1 MLYLVWIIAPM
12 FKLHIDKNNIKR
24 LLSTNSNFLF
34 KWALLSNV
42 AFLIFGTLF
51 VLYPIKSTVNTNNKY
66 TIYASKPL
74 VLNESTFEIDT
85 TDARV
90 QKIDNVFRDYKCPLE
105 GLGDVF
111 VKEADKNNIPWYI
124 VAAISFQ
131 ESGCGK
137 KIPYVDSEP
146 SYNAWGYGV
155 YGENVHEFDNWVQG
169 IEVMSRYLSK
179 RFYAQGVTDTSDIMK
194 TYTPPSMGSW
204 YKGVDYFSDLIQN
217 YSTK

>member
-1 MLYLVWIIAPM
+1 MVYLLWITADM
-12 FKLHIDKNNIKR
+12 FKLSVDKNKLNQI
-24 LLSTNSNFLF
+24 LNNNASLLF
-34 KWALLSNV
+34 KWALVSN
-42 AFLIFGTLF
+42 AIFIIFAITF
-51 VLYPIKSTVNTNNKY
+51 VIYPTKSIINTNNKY
-66 TIYASKPL
+66 SIYTAKPL
-74 VLNESTFEIDT
+74 VLNESTFEIST

-111 VKEADKNNIPWYI
+111 IKEADKNNIPWYI

-137 KIPYVDSEP
+137 KIPYIEGEP

-179 RFYAQGVTDTSDIMK
+179 RFYTQGVTDTSAIMK

-217 YSTK
+217 YSSK

>member
-137 KIPYVDSEP
+137 KIPYVKSEP

-155 YGENVHEFDNWVQG
+155 YGDNVHEFDNWVQG

>member
-24 LLSTNSNFLF
+24 LISTNSNFLF

-137 KIPYVDSEP
+137 KIPYVASEP

>member
-24 LLSTNSNFLF
+24 LLSINSNLLF